1 MLKAMYHAAAHPEL
15 DAGIEPPALR
25 GLLLAVEDPTRSAS
39 RLALVANVTRAAV
52 QIVDAS
58 ASASASAGA
67 SASASAG
74 VRTAG
79 ATAVRV
85 VYHSVV
91 SARTQCGRALE
102 WLHDNVRTISQ
113 VDYERCLLRKKQDA
127 EYKEAVDNEDPPP
140 PTLEE
145 LRALRVKYFTQQQSS
160 QQLPRGSKKTRW
172 AGRLRSRK
180 TSNKEL

>member
-1 MLKAMYHAAAHPEL
+1 MADLLNIRDLTTKEWTEEIYPFAEEMREEL
-15 DAGIEPPALR
+15 RD
-25 GLLLAVEDPTRSAS
+25 VY
-39 RLALVANVTRAAV
+39 
-52 QIVDAS
+52 
-58 ASASASAGA
+58 GA
-67 SASASAG
+67 
-74 VRTAG
+74 
-79 ATAVRV
+79 
-85 VYHSVV
+85 
-91 SARTQCGRALE
+91 
-102 WLHDNVRTISQ
+102 DNVRTISQ